1 MTMENEPIRPIRT
14 KADHRK
20 ALHEIERLWEAKP
33 GTPEHDR
40 LEVLEMLVEAWEEK
54 HVPIPPPDPVE
65 AIRFRLD
72 QLGLGQRD
80 LARILGSRARA
91 SEVLSHRRGLSLQMI
106 KRLHRALGIPG
117 DILLAD

>member
-1 MTMENEPIRPIRT
+1 MDIKPIRT
-14 KADHRK
+14 AADHRK
-20 ALHEIERLWEAKP
+20 ALREIERLWKAAL

-40 LEVLEMLVEAWEEK
+40 LEVLETLVEAWEDK
-54 HVPIPPPDPVE
+54 HVPIRPPDPIE

-91 SEVLSHRRGLSLQMI
+91 SEVLNRRRRLSLPMM
-106 KRLHRALGIPG
+106 KRLNQELGIPG
-117 DILLAD
+117 DILLAG

>member
-1 MTMENEPIRPIRT
+1 MDIKPIRT
-14 KADHRK
+14 AADHRK
-20 ALHEIERLWEAKP
+20 ALHEIERLWKAVP

-40 LEVLEMLVEAWEEK
+40 LEVLETLVEAWEDK

-91 SEVLSHRRGLSLQMI
+91 SEVLNRRRRLSLPMM
-106 KRLHRALGIPG
+106 KRLNRELGIPG
-117 DILLAD
+117 DILLAG

>member
-1 MTMENEPIRPIRT
+1 MKTEIKPIRT
-14 KADHRK
+14 AADHKK
-20 ALHEIERLWEAKP
+20 ALREIERLWHASP
-33 GTPEHDR
+33 GTPAHDR
-40 LEVLEMLVEAWEEK
+40 LEVLETLVEAWEEK

-91 SEVLSHRRGLSLQMI
+91 SEVLNHRRTLSLQMI
-106 KRLHRALGIPG
+106 KRLHHELGIPG
-117 DILLAD
+117 DILLAS

>member
-1 MTMENEPIRPIRT
+1 MEIKPIRT
-14 KADHRK
+14 AADHKK
-20 ALHEIERLWEAKP
+20 ALREIERLWSARP

-40 LEVLEMLVEAWEEK
+40 LEVLETLVEAWEDK

-72 QLGLGQRD
+72 QLGIGQSD

-91 SEVLSHRRGLSLQMI
+91 SEVLNRRRGLSLPMM
-106 KRLHRALGIPG
+106 KRLHRELGIPAEV
-117 DILLAD
+117 LLAS

>member
-1 MTMENEPIRPIRT
+1 MDIKPIRT
-14 KADHRK
+14 AADHRK
-20 ALHEIERLWEAKP
+20 ALREIERLWKAVP

-40 LEVLEMLVEAWEEK
+40 LEVLETLVAAWEEK

-72 QLGLGQRD
+72 QLGFGQRD

-91 SEVLSHRRGLSLQMI
+91 SEVLSRRRGLSLPMI
-106 KRLHRALGIPG
+106 RRLNRALGIPG
-117 DILLAD
+117 DILLAG

>member
-1 MTMENEPIRPIRT
+1 MDIKPIRT
-14 KADHRK
+14 AKDHRA
-20 ALHEIERLWEAKP
+20 ALHEIEKLWDAAP
-33 GTPEHDR
+33 GTVEHDR
-40 LEVLEMLVEAWEEK
+40 LEVLETLVEAWEEK

-91 SEVLSHRRGLSLQMI
+91 SEVLNRRRSLTLPMM
-106 KRLHRALGIPG
+106 KRLHQELGIPA
-117 DILLAD
+117 DI